1 MESHTSLGEEILAA
15 FMRACDERNLRVA
28 EHLLRAL
35 EAMTDPDEGEE
46 QLICAYLQVACSQEN
61 SLKTDDF
68 EKLT

>member
-28 EHLLRAL
+28 ERAL